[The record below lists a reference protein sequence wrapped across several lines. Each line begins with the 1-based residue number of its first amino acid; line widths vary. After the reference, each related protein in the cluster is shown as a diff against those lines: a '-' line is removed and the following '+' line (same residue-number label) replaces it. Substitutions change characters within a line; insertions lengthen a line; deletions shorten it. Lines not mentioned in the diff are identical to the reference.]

1 MQITLKISKEQQ
13 LLMSALIVDGLI
25 KTYKLLEC
33 LNPATDKVDWLYVSK
48 RVDCLRDLMEQFVI

>member
-25 KTYKLLEC
+25 KTYKWLEC
-33 LNPATDKVDWLYVSK
+33 LNPETDKVD
-48 RVDCLRDLMEQFVI
+48 

>member
-25 KTYKLLEC
+25 KTYKWLEC
-33 LNPATDKVDWLYVSK
+33 LNPETDKVDWLYVSK
-48 RVDCLRDLMEQFVI
+48 RVDCLRDPMEQFVI